1 MPAVSTVAAPGLPV
15 LIAVAVLAGAF
26 ATARLTR
33 LIAADRVLL
42 PFRRAIVNRFGPSSA
57 LGYLVHCRWCV
68 SLWLSAPVA
77 AGVVWLIHLLTA
89 PAFDALSWPGR
100 IVFAALLALTYSH
113 TTALLAALEDED

>member
-1 MPAVSTVAAPGLPV
+1 MPVVTAL
-15 LIAVAVLAGAF
+15 AVLAALAGLL

-42 PFRRAIVNRFGPSSA
+42 PFRAAIVRRFGPSSA

-77 AGVVWLIHLLTA
+77 AAVVWLWLAALPDLADLL
-89 PAFDALSWPGR
+89 DWPHRVVLAG
-100 IVFAALLALTYSH
+100 LLALTYSH
-113 TTALLAALEDED
+113 ATALLAALEDED